1 MSGRLVRVGLGGLI
15 ASGKSSLAAALVVS
29 GELQEAIGGAVEHV
43 DADALLRAA
52 RSSDAPLRDAIFAVV
67 PDARRADESLDT
79 NLLAARAF
87 ADPSVMARIEEL
99 QWPVARQAI
108 SEASRDAQ
116 ARGVR
121 LLLVEAIAL
130 GRSGLAEELDGV
142 LLLQAD
148 EGVRRHRFVARGGS
162 VDEFQLRNAAQAGI
176 PAEMAAIR
184 AAPIDGSGPLP
195 ETVRAAS
202 LVLRRLC
209 LPGESID
216 RTHG

>member
-15 ASGKSSLAAALVVS
+15 ASGKSSLAAALVAS

-52 RSSDAPLRDAIFAVV
+52 RSSDAPLRDAILAVV
-67 PDARRADESLDT
+67 PDARRADGSLDT
-79 NLLAARAF
+79 KLLAARAF

-99 QWPVARQAI
+99 QWPVVRQAI

-130 GRSGLAEELDGV
+130 GRSGLAETLDGILFLHV
-142 LLLQAD
+142 D
-148 EGVRRHRFVARGGS
+148 EAVRRSRFLSRGGNEE
-162 VDEFQLRNAAQAGI
+162 DFQVRNAAQAGI
-176 PAEMAAIR
+176 PAEMAGIGAVR
-184 AAPIDGSGPLP
+184 IDGGGPLP
-195 ETVRAAS
+195 ETVHAAS

-209 LPGESID
+209 LQGESID
-216 RTHG
+216 